1 MPRPRVDSDPESWTT
16 ASQQG
21 SGCSSGMLLPPLAV
35 LLVSGL
41 LALFAYSPFVTVSAS
56 PISFSI
62 AQSSLPDSPLL
73 NSGYAQTNLSSIF
86 TPEVQYWG
94 SRLIA
99 WSAEFGLDPNLAA
112 TVMQIE
118 SCGYSRAL
126 SRSGAIGLFQVM
138 PFHFAATDSPFDPDT
153 NARRGLSYLAK
164 SLERAGG
171 DPRLALAG
179 YNGGIGVI
187 SRGESGWPAETNRYV
202 FYGGPIY
209 ADALAGLTTS
219 NMLNEWY
226 LKYGVSLCRQ
236 AHENIGLP

>member
-1 MPRPRVDSDPESWTT
+1 
-16 ASQQG
+16 
-21 SGCSSGMLLPPLAV
+21 LLPPLAV

-56 PISFSI
+56 PRSLSP
-62 AQSSLPDSPLL
+62 SSPSLVLDP
-73 NSGYAQTNLSSIF
+73 GYAQMVLSPIF

-94 SRLIA
+94 TRILA

-112 TVMQIE
+112 TVIQIE
-118 SCGYSRAL
+118 SCGYARAL

-138 PFHFAATDSPFDPDT
+138 PFHFSASDSPFDPDT
-153 NARRGLSYLAK
+153 NARRGLAYLAQ
-164 SLERAGG
+164 SLDRARG

-187 SRGESGWPAETNRYV
+187 GRGEWAWPAETNRYV

-209 ADALAGLTTS
+209 ADAVAGLSTS
-219 NMLNEWY
+219 NAVNEWV

-236 AHENIGLP
+236 AQESQ

>member
-1 MPRPRVDSDPESWTT
+1 MPRPRADSYPESWTT
-16 ASQQG
+16 ASPQG
-21 SGCSSGMLLPPLAV
+21 SGCSSGLLLPPLAV

-41 LALFAYSPFVTVSAS
+41 LAWFAYSSFVTVSAS
-56 PISFSI
+56 PR
-62 AQSSLPDSPLL
+62 SLSPTSPSPVF
-73 NSGYAQTNLSSIF
+73 NSGYAQTVLSPIF

-94 SRLIA
+94 TRILA

-118 SCGYSRAL
+118 SCGYARAL

-138 PFHFAATDSPFDPDT
+138 PFHFSASDSPFDPDT
-153 NARRGLSYLAK
+153 NARRGLAYLAQ
-164 SLERAGG
+164 SLDRARG

-187 SRGESGWPAETNRYV
+187 GRGEWAWPAETKRYV

-209 ADALAGLTTS
+209 ADAVAGLSTS
-219 NMLNEWY
+219 NAVNEWV
-226 LKYGVSLCRQ
+226 LEYGVSLCRQ
-236 AHENIGLP
+236 ARESQSSVISDQ

>member
-1 MPRPRVDSDPESWTT
+1 MPRPRADSYSEFRTT
-16 ASQQG
+16 ASPQG
-21 SGCSSGMLLPPLAV
+21 SGCSSGLLLPPLAV

-41 LALFAYSPFVTVSAS
+41 LALFAYSPFVAVSAAPRSLS
-56 PISFSI
+56 P
-62 AQSSLPDSPLL
+62 SSPSLVL
-73 NSGYAQTNLSSIF
+73 NSGYAQTVLSPIF

-94 SRLIA
+94 TRILA
-99 WSAEFGLDPNLAA
+99 WSAEFNLDPNLAA

-118 SCGYSRAL
+118 SCGYARAL

-138 PFHFAATDSPFDPDT
+138 PFHFSASDSPFDPDT
-153 NARRGLSYLAK
+153 NARRGLAYLAQ
-164 SLERAGG
+164 SLDRAGG

-187 SRGESGWPAETNRYV
+187 GRGEWAWPAETNRYV

-209 ADALAGLTTS
+209 ADAVAGLSTS
-219 NMLNEWY
+219 NAVNEWV

-236 AHENIGLP
+236 AAQQLGLP